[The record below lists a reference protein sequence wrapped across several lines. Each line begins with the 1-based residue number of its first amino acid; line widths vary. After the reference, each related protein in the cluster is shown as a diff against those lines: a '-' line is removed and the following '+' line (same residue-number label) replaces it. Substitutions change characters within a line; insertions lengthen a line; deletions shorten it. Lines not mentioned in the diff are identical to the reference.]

1 MCKPQLVDQKSTLV
15 LEEDKLKVSGNAA
28 DIEVG
33 LKQIDS
39 SKSVSKKDK
48 KGMRTKSYELLWLG

>member
-15 LEEDKLKVSGNAA
+15 LEEDKLKVSWNAA
-28 DIEVG
+28 DIEVW

-48 KGMRTKSYELLWLG
+48 WG

>member
-1 MCKPQLVDQKSTLV
+1 MDQKSTLV